1 MGKGKYLVILLI
13 AVIAGFFAWQYYGKN
28 KDVSG
33 DVVQEQKGGTYNTA
47 MGEMGLELIEKA
59 EQVKEEANSKTEA
72 LTGNNQNAITSDKTE
87 NTNTTDYDDE
97 DKTESE
103 DEYQETDD
111 YMYEGDSSTDS
122 DDGSAESGSTDS
134 EECEYTFRSKKLL
147 NQHWEKHGDEFDY
160 EDIDEY
166 VAGANRVINNPDSL
180 HKIESEDG
188 DDVYYLE
195 ETNEFV
201 VVSTDGYIRTYF
213 RPSSGISSF
222 NRQ

>member
-1 MGKGKYLVILLI
+1 MAKGKYLVILLI
-13 AVIAGFFAWQYYGKN
+13 AVIAGVFAWQYYGKN
-28 KDVSG
+28 KDASK

-72 LTGNNQNAITSDKTE
+72 LTGNNQNAITLNKTE
-87 NTNTTDYDDE
+87 NTNTTDYDDR

-195 ETNEFV
+195 ETTEFV

-213 RPSSGISSF
+213 RPSSGISYF
-222 NRQ
+222 NRK